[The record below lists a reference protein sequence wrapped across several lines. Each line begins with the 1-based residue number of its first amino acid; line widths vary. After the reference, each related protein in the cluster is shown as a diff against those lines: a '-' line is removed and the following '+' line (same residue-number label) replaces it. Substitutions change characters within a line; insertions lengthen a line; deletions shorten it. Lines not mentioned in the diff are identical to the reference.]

1 MIRACWQPKG
11 RGFAFR
17 HNSGYGFTFFGGGV
31 ENGAP
36 PLCLMMLVMK
46 SHPIV
51 TDLLLFAS
59 MVAIPVYKPRDKT
72 CTEHYRYVYKL
83 NEFII
88 YHETNTCSL
97 YLYTCSPIYIIRRKI
112 YVVYKQ
118 LFNCSWR
125 KATTAEDQVSYIMSH
140 FFWRIHSVLI
150 ALKFH
155 TLRLT
160 LIKG

>member
-1 MIRACWQPKG
+1 MLFVIIQDMDLL
-11 RGFAFR
+11 
-17 HNSGYGFTFFGGGV
+17 FFWGGGV

-140 FFWRIHSVLI
+140 FFWRIHSVLL

>member
-1 MIRACWQPKG
+1 MPVDNP
-11 RGFAFR
+11 RGEVLLFVIIQDMDLL
-17 HNSGYGFTFFGGGV
+17 FFLGGGV

>member
-1 MIRACWQPKG
+1 MLFVIIQDMDLL
-11 RGFAFR
+11 
-17 HNSGYGFTFFGGGV
+17 FFLGGGV

-125 KATTAEDQVSYIMSH
+125 KATTAEDQVSYIISH

>member
-1 MIRACWQPKG
+1 
-11 RGFAFR
+11 
-17 HNSGYGFTFFGGGV
+17 
-31 ENGAP
+31 
-36 PLCLMMLVMK
+36 MMLVMK

-72 CTEHYRYVYKL
+72 CTEHYRYVYIL

-140 FFWRIHSVLI
+140 FFWRIHSVLL